1 MSHRINWEGFA
12 DKALA
17 GDGLTREE
25 ARAVLRAPDEEML
38 SLLAA
43 AGRVRRAHF
52 GNRVKLNFLV
62 NVRSGL
68 CPENCHYCSQSSVS
82 TAPIAKYPALSRE
95 EILEAANRAVASRAA
110 RFCMVASGRGPTNHE
125 VKNLAET
132 IKEVKQAHPSLEI
145 CACLGLLKEG
155 QAQELRDA
163 GVFAY
168 NHNLNTSEQFYDEIC
183 STHTFRDRIETVNR
197 AREAGLSPCCGG
209 LFGMGEA
216 EEDIIELAFAI
227 RDQDVDSIPLNFL
240 IPIPGTPL
248 ANTPPLTPAMCLK
261 ILCLFRLLNPAK
273 EVRIAGGRE
282 VQLRWLQPF
291 GLHVA
296 NSIFIGDYLTTKGQP
311 PAADLAMIR
320 DLGFTIEGYDLG
332 PGKDEA
338 LWGQGVDL
346 SVVGSITQR
355 PNRGDNEI

>member
-1 MSHRINWEGFA
+1 MSHQINWEELA

-17 GDGLTREE
+17 GEALTRDE
-25 ARAVLRAPDEEML
+25 ARAVLRAPDGELL
-38 SLLAA
+38 SLLAGVA
-43 AGRVRRAHF
+43 RVRRAYF
-52 GNRVKLNFLV
+52 GNRVKLNFLL

-68 CPENCHYCSQSSVS
+68 CPEDCHYCSQSSVS

-95 EILEAANRAVASRAA
+95 EILEAASRAVATKAA
-110 RFCMVASGRGPTNHE
+110 RFCMVASGRGPTDRE
-125 VKNLAET
+125 VKSLADA
-132 IKEVKQAHPSLEI
+132 IREVKQAHPSLEI

-155 QAQELRDA
+155 QAQKLRDA

-183 STHTFRDRIETVNR
+183 STHTFRERVETVNR
-197 AREAGLSPCCGG
+197 AREAGLSPCSGG
-209 LFGMGEA
+209 LFGMGET
-216 EEDIIELAFAI
+216 EENIIELAFAI
-227 RDQDVDSIPLNFL
+227 RAQDVDSIPLNFL

-248 ANTPPLTPAMCLK
+248 ADKPALTPTMCLK

-320 DLGFTIEGYDLG
+320 DLGFTIEGHETEPSLN
-332 PGKDEA
+332 ESM
-338 LWGQGVDL
+338 WSQEIDL
-346 SVVGSITQR
+346 SVVGKITQH
-355 PNRGDNEI
+355 PNR